1 MNGRPIRKVE
11 DLENEGSEEIFKVF
25 DEEEEDADNVFA
37 VSGGKGSGKGPSKV
51 IKNAYL

>member
-11 DLENEGSEEIFKVF
+11 DAENEGSEEIFKVF
-25 DEEEEDADNVFA
+25 DEEEADADNAFA
-37 VSGGKGSGKGPSKV
+37 VPGGNGSGKGPPKV